1 MGDHA
6 DDLMWQEM
14 SRLIDPDNEFY
25 EYPADDNWTLD
36 PDDPEQD
43 ECTEFED

>member
-6 DDLMWQEM
+6 DDLEWQEM

-25 EYPADDNWTLD
+25 EDD
-36 PDDPEQD
+36 DD
-43 ECTEFED
+43 EFEFELED

>member
-6 DDLMWQEM
+6 DDLEWQEM

-25 EYPADDNWTLD
+25 EDEDD
-36 PDDPEQD
+36 
-43 ECTEFED
+43 EDWELED

>member
-6 DDLMWQEM
+6 DDLEWQEL

-25 EYPADDNWTLD
+25 EDEDEDDWTL
-36 PDDPEQD
+36 
-43 ECTEFED
+43 ED